1 MNVHVM
7 KLLLLATLTLLNNAA
22 AIDVDAAAINTA
34 ATSPTFK
41 QFVKF
46 KHQYNRVYATKQD
59 EDRAYKT
66 FVAHLKTL
74 DPTAQHNWRGVTQF
88 SDLTEKEFR
97 QRYAMHVP
105 LVKENNR
112 PTAAAAFTQH
122 ILSTLPKEI
131 DWSKRN
137 AVSPVKN
144 QGQCG
149 SCWVFSATGS
159 MEGAL
164 AIATGLPVVSLSEEE
179 YLACYAPNRQICNGG
194 DVEAAFRW
202 AQSRSICTER
212 AYPYV
217 APTGKPFPPPPKLV
231 CKASMCNSTANVG
244 LKQGQLL
251 NWTYVAKN
259 DIGAMMVAVSQG
271 PVSITVNAGPMANY
285 RGGVMSGQCN
295 PYGYGDHAVLVVGYG
310 HDNATGLDYWKIK
323 NSYGTQFGENG
334 YIRVKRNDSLC
345 NGAGELGML
354 QAGLYP
360 TVVANR

>member
-1 MNVHVM
+1 M
-7 KLLLLATLTLLNNAA
+7 KLLLLAALTLLNNAA
-22 AIDVDAAAINTA
+22 AIDTA
-34 ATSPTFK
+34 ATSSPTSNDQQFK
-41 QFVKF
+41 QF
-46 KHQYNRVYATKQD
+46 KHHYNKVYNTKQD
-59 EDRAYKT
+59 EDRAYQT
-66 FVAHLKTL
+66 FVAHLQTL
-74 DPTAQHNWRGVTQF
+74 DTTDPNNWRGVTQF

-97 QRYAMHVP
+97 QKYAMHVP
-105 LVKENNR
+105 LVKDNNR
-112 PTAAAAFTQH
+112 PAATTTTAAFTQH
-122 ILSTLPKEI
+122 ILPTLPKEI
-131 DWSKRN
+131 DWTKRN

-179 YLACYAPNRQICNGG
+179 YLACYSPNRQICNGG
-194 DVEAAFRW
+194 DAEAAFRW
-202 AQSRSICTER
+202 AQSHSICTES

-217 APTGKPFPPPPKLV
+217 APTGKPYPPPPTHV

-310 HDNATGLDYWKIK
+310 HDIATGLDYWKIK